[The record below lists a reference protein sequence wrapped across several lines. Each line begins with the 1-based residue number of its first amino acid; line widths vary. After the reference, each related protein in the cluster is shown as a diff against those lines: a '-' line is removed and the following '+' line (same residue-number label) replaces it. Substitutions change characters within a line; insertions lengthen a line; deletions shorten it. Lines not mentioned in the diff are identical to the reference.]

1 MCAYRVTLAV
11 GNARRHDTGTRIRM
25 DVLARS
31 RSDAAVI
38 AENNT
43 GAVLGDNE
51 YAYTKAVRV
60 LGGHQ
65 PPVFAMAMAA

>member
-11 GNARRHDTGTRIRM
+11 GNARRHDTGTRIRV

-38 AENNT
+38 AENST
-43 GAVLGDNE
+43 GAILGETE
-51 YAYTKAVRV
+51 YCYAKAVATV
-60 LGGHQ
+60 GGH
-65 PPVFAMAMAA
+65 PPAASLAMAA

>member
-1 MCAYRVTLAV
+1 MCAYCVTLAV
-11 GNARRHDTGTRIRM
+11 GNARHHDTGTRIRV

-43 GAVLGDNE
+43 GSALGDNE
-51 YAYTKAVRV
+51 YCYAKAVSTI
-60 LGGHQ
+60 GGN
-65 PPVFAMAMAA
+65 PPAAAMAMAA

>member
-1 MCAYRVTLAV
+1 V
-11 GNARRHDTGTRIRM
+11 GNARHHDTGTRIRV

-43 GAVLGDNE
+43 GAGLGDNE
-51 YAYTKAVRV
+51 YCYAKAVSTI
-60 LGGHQ
+60 GGTL
-65 PPVFAMAMAA
+65 PPAAMALAA

>member
-25 DVLARS
+25 DVLALS

-43 GAVLGDNE
+43 GAALGDNQYC
-51 YAYTKAVRV
+51 YAKAVRV
-60 LGGHQ
+60 IGGHQ
-65 PPVFAMAMAA
+65 PPVFSITMAA